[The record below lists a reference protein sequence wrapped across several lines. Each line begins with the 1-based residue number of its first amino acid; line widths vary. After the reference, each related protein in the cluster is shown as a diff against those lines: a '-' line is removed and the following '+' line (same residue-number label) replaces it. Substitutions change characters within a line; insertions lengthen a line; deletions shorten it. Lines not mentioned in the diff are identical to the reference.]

1 LAFYPWP
8 TATPES
14 QGVDSAHLM
23 RLLDH
28 VRAEPLNL
36 HSLLIARH
44 GHLIAEAYFH
54 PYHAES
60 RHDVR
65 SAAKSVTAL
74 LVGIMLNEGYIAG
87 LDQPIS
93 DFFPVADARQAAITI
108 RHLLTMSSGLALSDA
123 DTWHTMVEPD
133 ALAWVLSAP
142 MAAEPGA
149 VFNYC
154 SSNTYLL
161 SAILQQVTGVSLA
174 DYARERLFL
183 PLGISSSRWQNSQQG
198 ITYGWGGLWLAARDF
213 AALGQ
218 LVLDR
223 GRHADRPIVPESWID
238 TITRVQV
245 AEPRYGFGWWIEPER
260 GAVAM
265 TGYGGQVVHITPGR
279 DLVVA
284 ITAGLGDF
292 MPALHHLL
300 DAFILPALHDT
311 PLPAHP
317 TADDIAARIAALGQP
332 HPQPLAPLP
341 DTAARIS
348 GQRWT
353 LGENGLGLSAIT
365 LTFGD
370 SPLLTLEAGDDRA
383 DLPLGLDGVL
393 RDVLVAKLGPL
404 ADQDRMAAVGGWQD
418 DHTLVMQWYS
428 VNNPEYWSV
437 TITFGGAHARLRWD
451 DRLTG
456 YAETVDLTPHA

>member
-1 LAFYPWP
+1 VTTWP

-14 QGVDSAHLM
+14 QGVDPAHLI

-28 VRAEPLNL
+28 VREQRLNL

-44 GHLIAEAYFH
+44 GHLIAEIYFH

-74 LVGIMLNEGYIAG
+74 LVGIMLNEGTIASI
-87 LDQPIS
+87 DQPLN
-93 DFFPVADARQAAITI
+93 DFFPVPDARKASITI

-154 SSNTYLL
+154 SSNYYLL
-161 SAILQQVTGVSLA
+161 SAILGKTTGVFVDELA
-174 DYARERLFL
+174 NLTLFA
-183 PLGISSSRWQNSQQG
+183 PLGISSFRWQSSQQG
-198 ITYGWGGLWLAARDF
+198 ITYGWGGLWLTARDF

-223 GRHADRPIVPESWID
+223 GRHAGRQIVPESWID

-260 GAVAM
+260 GAFAM
-265 TGYGGQVVHITPGR
+265 TGYGGQMVHVTPGR
-279 DLVVA
+279 DLVIA
-284 ITAGLGDF
+284 ITAGLRDF
-292 MPALHHLL
+292 VPALHHLI
-300 DAFILPALHDT
+300 DTFITPALSDA
-311 PLPAHP
+311 PLPENPA
-317 TADDIAARIAALGQP
+317 ADDLAARIAALGQP
-332 HPQPLAPLP
+332 HLQPVAPLP
-341 DTAARIS
+341 EVAGQMS
-348 GQRWT
+348 GRRWP

-370 SPLLTLEAGDDRA
+370 QPLLTLESGGDRA

-404 ADQDRMAAVGGWQD
+404 ADQDRMAATGTWQD

-428 VNNPEYWSV
+428 VNNPECWTV
-437 TITFGGAHARLRWD
+437 VITFDGKRARLRWE

-456 YAETVDLTPHA
+456 YAETVDLLSHSRT